1 MLNITALYPSCKPTK
16 PDDSEIRGLPPGFS
30 VSAYPILAR
39 HWFGFGAPPFVL
51 DETGE
56 AESVK
61 NRPNHHGGE
70 ARNAELR
77 QAG

>member
-1 MLNITALYPSCKPTK
+1 MLNVTALYPCCKPTK

-39 HWFGFGAPPFVL
+39 HWFGFGAPPLVL
-51 DETGE
+51 DENGGIE
-56 AESVK
+56 PARS
-61 NRPNHHGGE
+61 RPNHCGGE

-77 QAG
+77 